1 MPLQPQEP
9 APGSPPRTVAIIGAG
24 PAGLTAAY
32 ELVRRGVAPWVF
44 DQDVR
49 VGGLAQTVEYRG
61 FRFDIGGHRFFTK
74 VTAVRDL
81 WRGMLGADFLVRPRL
96 SRIFYDGRLFQY
108 PLRPFDAL
116 RKLGLR
122 TSVGVVGS
130 YIRARMFPVRPEV
143 TFADW
148 VSNRFGRRLYRIFF
162 ETYTRKVWGRSGE
175 DIQAEWAAQRIK
187 GLSLGKAILSMV
199 RPASRDQITSLIDEF
214 EYPRLGPGMMW
225 EAFTRAIEAGGGRV
239 RLQTRVAGLAHD
251 STRIT
256 AITLERDGDRAHRPV
271 DHVISTM
278 PLRELVHAL
287 APPAPPDVRKAADRL
302 KYRDFLTVALI
313 VNKREVFPDNWI
325 YVHEPAVQV
334 GRIQNFKNWSP
345 AMVPD
350 DARSCLG
357 LEYFCTIGD
366 DLWSKSDAELINLA
380 IDELA
385 ALGFVARDDVDDGV
399 VVRMPK
405 AYPVYDEGYVE
416 ALTTI
421 RSYLDRFSN
430 LQAIGRNGM
439 HKYNNQDHSM
449 VTAILAV
456 RNFFGERHNLWAVNA
471 DDEYHESVEAAGAA
485 FDLDLDGLRS
495 TQPRVPRSTGD
506 DR

>member
-1 MPLQPQEP
+1 MPLHSDGP
-9 APGSPPRTVAIIGAG
+9 AAASPPRTVAIIGAG

-49 VGGLAQTVEYRG
+49 VGGLAQTVEHRG
-61 FRFDIGGHRFFTK
+61 FRVDIGGQRFFTR
-74 VTAVRDL
+74 VAAVREL

-96 SRIFYDGRLFQY
+96 SRIFYNGKLFQY
-108 PLRPFDAL
+108 PLRPLDAL

-122 TSVGVVGS
+122 TSIAVIAS
-130 YIRARMFPVRPEV
+130 YVRAQLFPVRPEV

-148 VSNRFGRRLYRIFF
+148 VGNRFGQRLYRIFF

-187 GLSLGKAILSMV
+187 GLSPGKALLSMI
-199 RPASRDQITSLIDEF
+199 RPASRDRIMTLNDEF

-225 EAFTRAIEAGGGRV
+225 EAFARAVEAGGGRI
-239 RLQTRVAGLAHD
+239 RLRTRIAGLAHD

-271 DHVISTM
+271 DYVISTM

-287 APPAPPDVRKAADRL
+287 APPAPPDVRQAADCL

-313 VNKREVFPDNWI
+313 VRRRDVFPDNWI
-325 YVHEPAVQV
+325 YVHEPDARV

-350 DARSCLG
+350 DSRSCLG
-357 LEYFCTIGD
+357 LEYFCSIGD
-366 DLWSKSDAELINLA
+366 DLWSRSDTDLVRLA
-380 IDELA
+380 TDELV
-385 ALGFVARDDVDDGV
+385 ALGFVTRAEVEEGV

-405 AYPVYDEGYVE
+405 AYPVYDDGYVD
-416 ALTTI
+416 AVATI

-439 HKYNNQDHSM
+439 HKYNSLDHSM
-449 VTAILAV
+449 VTAMLAV
-456 RNFFGERHNLWAVNA
+456 RNYFGERHNIWAVNA
-471 DDEYHESVEAAGAA
+471 DDEYHEHGGP
-485 FDLDLDGLRS
+485 D
-495 TQPRVPRSTGD
+495 
-506 DR
+506 